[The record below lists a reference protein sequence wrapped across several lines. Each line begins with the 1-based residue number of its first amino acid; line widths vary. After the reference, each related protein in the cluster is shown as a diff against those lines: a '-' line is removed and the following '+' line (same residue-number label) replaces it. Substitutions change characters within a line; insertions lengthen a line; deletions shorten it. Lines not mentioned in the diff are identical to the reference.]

1 MILAEELRIGN
12 LVKDNHNR
20 IGFILS
26 VKKRTVKLKLEFS
39 TLKISSNPGFKGLD
53 IEPIELNKDW
63 LIKLGFKP
71 FANDWYKDGV
81 IIHTRKRGFV
91 INKRTPI
98 MKTVHQLQNYYF
110 TNKGKELI

>member
-1 MILAEELRIGN
+1 MITPKELRIGN
-12 LVKDNHNR
+12 IISLGNRVAKITEIYGLV
-20 IGFILS
+20 
-26 VKKRTVKLKLEFS
+26 TVV
-39 TLKISSNPGFKGLD
+39 D
-53 IEPIELNKDW
+53 IEETQDTIENYSRLEPIELNKDW